1 MNMDKVSS
9 DCPYPGCFFCV
20 MKEGNPSKRRASIL
34 KFFRELPSQD
44 DDGQVLP
51 ISGLW
56 NTAMTH
62 PNDPEFIELGIFE
75 CMSELIWKGLKNRR
89 WLSHDQNIY
98 IPYYAA
104 HIIGSY
110 TMNMEEF
117 AETAVQSGVIPPLV
131 ELLRGRL
138 TWVEQRVAVRALGH
152 LATYSST
159 FSSVA
164 SHGEILELSMQLAMS
179 SLEIVY
185 THFCQYVDRRLSYH
199 CDLLTRGMG
208 GVEMESRKAEE
219 WASQLQCWSLQL
231 INCFAF
237 KPEFLPTICTPEF
250 LVKLPGM
257 WGGLVNENSPAGIGL
272 LRTICCHKIGR
283 GPVAGCPGVIDALC
297 NIARSSDDWQYMAID
312 CLLWLLQD
320 PSTCHKVIDKAV
332 PTLIDLAE
340 ITTLGD
346 HKKLGDSIVNVLQ
359 ECIQTGHNSISSRA
373 KEEIEELLS
382 SKERLKWEKNMPKED
397 LHIKQAASLVVK
409 LEGNSLF
416 SSGDISGAASKY
428 SEALDLCPMRSKKE
442 RVVLYS
448 NRAQCHLLLQQP
460 LEAISDATR
469 ALCLH
474 NPVNRH
480 AKSLWRRAQAYDMIG
495 LAKESLLDAILYIN
509 DFSQSPD
516 SDLSLK
522 QNKVPD
528 YAERLVKKQMR
539 AAWLFK
545 EAAIK
550 HGGVQCEGDTED
562 ICGGQESDG
571 SEWETASESDVG
583 NDDKDHDLGDEDFDW
598 KNNDIERKDRHNNKT
613 SMKEMKHGYSLQL
626 AEDEV

>member
-1 MNMDKVSS
+1 MSMDKVSP

-20 MKEGNPSKRRASIL
+20 MKEANPSKRRASVL

-56 NTAMTH
+56 NTAMAH

-75 CMSELIWKGLKNRR
+75 CMAALIWKGLKNRR

-117 AETAVQSGVIPPLV
+117 AEMAVHARVIPALV

-152 LATYSST
+152 LATYAST
-159 FSSVA
+159 FPAVA

-179 SLEIVY
+179 ALEIVY
-185 THFCQYVDRRLSYH
+185 SHFYQYVDRRLSYH

-208 GVEMESRKAEE
+208 GVELESRKAEE

-237 KPEFLPTICTPEF
+237 KPEFLPTICKPDF

-272 LRTICCHKIGR
+272 LRTICHHKLGR
-283 GPVAGCPGVIDALC
+283 GPVASCPEIIESLC

-312 CLLWLLQD
+312 CLIWLLQD
-320 PSTCHKVIDKAV
+320 PSTSHKVIDKAV
-332 PTLIDLAE
+332 PVLIDLAE
-340 ITTLGD
+340 VTTLGD
-346 HKKLGDSIVNVLQ
+346 HKKLGDSIINVLQ
-359 ECIQTGHNSISSRA
+359 ECIQSPGTGCNSISSRTR
-373 KEEIEELLS
+373 EQVEELLS
-382 SKERLKWEKNMPKED
+382 SRERLKWEKNMLKED
-397 LHIKQAASLVVK
+397 LHIKQAAALVVK

-416 SSGDISGAASKY
+416 SSGDISGAALKY
-428 SEALDLCPMRSKKE
+428 SEALALCPMRSKKE
-442 RVVLYS
+442 RTVLYS

-460 LEAISDATR
+460 LAAIGDTTH

-474 NPVNRH
+474 NPINRH
-480 AKSLWRRAQAYDMIG
+480 AKSLWRRAQAYDMLG

-509 DFSQSPD
+509 ECSQSTDP
-516 SDLSLK
+516 DLSSR
-522 QNKVPD
+522 QNKVPE
-528 YAERLVKKQMR
+528 YVERFVKKQMR
-539 AAWLFK
+539 AAWLFR
-545 EAAIK
+545 EAAVK
-550 HGGVQCEGDTED
+550 HGGVLCEGDAGD
-562 ICGGQESDG
+562 ICSQETDD
-571 SEWETASESDVG
+571 SEWETASESDIGDEG
-583 NDDKDHDLGDEDFDW
+583 NDEVGEAREW
-598 KNNDIERKDRHNNKT
+598 KNNTERKDRRSKA
-613 SMKEMKHGYSLQL
+613 SKKDMKQGYRLQL
-626 AEDEV
+626 AEDDEA

>member
-1 MNMDKVSS
+1 MGTVPP

-20 MKEGNPSKRRASIL
+20 MKEGNPSKRRSSVL
-34 KFFRELPSQD
+34 KFFRELPTQD

-56 NTAMTH
+56 NTAMAH

-75 CMSELIWKGLKNRR
+75 CMSSLIWKGLKNRR

-117 AETAVQSGVIPPLV
+117 AERAVRSGVIPPLV

-152 LATYSST
+152 LATYAST
-159 FSSVA
+159 FPAVA
-164 SHGEILELSMQLAMS
+164 NHSEVLELSIQLAMG

-185 THFCQYVDRRLSYH
+185 SHFYQFVDRRLSYH

-237 KPEFLPTICTPEF
+237 KAEFIPFVCKPEF

-272 LRTICCHKIGR
+272 LRTICHHKHGR
-283 GPVAGCPGVIDALC
+283 LQVASLPGIIEALC

-312 CLLWLLQD
+312 CLLWLLKDQNT
-320 PSTCHKVIDKAV
+320 SHKVIDAAAPV
-332 PTLIDLAE
+332 LVDLAE
-340 ITTLGD
+340 VSSLGD
-346 HKKLGDSIVNVLQ
+346 HKRLGESIAEVLQ
-359 ECIQTGHNSISSRA
+359 ECIQSHVMVRSSISSHT
-373 KEEIEELLS
+373 KEQLDELANS
-382 SKERLKWEKNMPKED
+382 RRRTKWEKNMPKED
-397 LHIKQAASLVVK
+397 LHIKQAAALVVK

-416 SSGDISGAASKY
+416 SSGDIAGAAAKY
-428 SEALDLCPMRSKKE
+428 TEALASCPMKSRKE
-442 RVVLYS
+442 RLVLFS
-448 NRAQCHLLLQQP
+448 NRAQCHLLMQQP
-460 LEAISDATR
+460 LAAISDATR

-474 NPVNRH
+474 SPINRH
-480 AKSLWRRAQAYDMIG
+480 AKSLWRRAQAYDMLG
-495 LAKESLLDAILYIN
+495 LAKESLLDAILFIN
-509 DFSQSPD
+509 ECSQSTDP
-516 SDLSLK
+516 DLSLWK
-522 QNKVPD
+522 NKVPD

-539 AAWLFK
+539 ASWLFR

-550 HGGVQCEGDTED
+550 HGSTNHHGDIGDIYGEEGDD
-562 ICGGQESDG
+562 
-571 SEWETASESDVG
+571 SEWETASESDIENAVG
-583 NDDKDHDLGDEDFDW
+583 GEAGNNGSWQNDEQEKAEHEKSSKEDL
-598 KNNDIERKDRHNNKT
+598 RL
-613 SMKEMKHGYSLQL
+613 GYKVHV
-626 AEDEV
+626 AEEEK

>member
-1 MNMDKVSS
+1 MDKIPS

-20 MKEGNPSKRRASIL
+20 MKEANPSKRRSSVL

-56 NTAMTH
+56 NTAMAH
-62 PNDPEFIELGIFE
+62 PNDPEFINLGIFE
-75 CMSELIWKGLKNRR
+75 CMAALIWKGLKNRR

-117 AETAVQSGVIPPLV
+117 AERAVNAGVIPPLV

-152 LATYSST
+152 LATYLST
-159 FSSVA
+159 FPAVA
-164 SHGEILELSMQLAMS
+164 NHAEILELAVQLASS

-185 THFCQYVDRRLSYH
+185 SHFYQFADRRLGYH

-237 KPEFLPTICTPEF
+237 KPEFIADICKPEF
-250 LVKLPGM
+250 LAKLPGM
-257 WGGLVNENSPAGIGL
+257 WGGLVNENSPAGVGL
-272 LRTICCHKIGR
+272 LRTICQHKLGR
-283 GPVAGCPGVIDALC
+283 GAIANSSGVIEALC

-320 PSTCHKVIDKAV
+320 QSTSHMVIDKVAPALV
-332 PTLIDLAE
+332 DLAE
-340 ITTLGD
+340 ISALGD
-346 HKKLGDSIVNVLQ
+346 HKRLGDTVATVLE
-359 ECIQTGHNSISSRA
+359 ECIKLHGTKRSSIKSHAR
-373 KEEIEELLS
+373 EQIDELLTS
-382 SKERLKWEKNMPKED
+382 RQRLKLEKNMPKED
-397 LHIKQAASLVVK
+397 LHIKQAAALVVK

-416 SSGDISGAASKY
+416 SSGDIAGAASKY
-428 SEALDLCPMRSKKE
+428 SEALALCPMKSKKE

-448 NRAQCHLLLQQP
+448 NRAQCYLLLQQP
-460 LEAISDATR
+460 LAAISDATR

-474 NPVNRH
+474 NPLNRH
-480 AKSLWRRAQAYDMIG
+480 AKSLWRRAQAYDMLG
-495 LAKESLLDAILYIN
+495 LAKESLLDAILFIN
-509 DFSQSPD
+509 ECSQSNDP
-516 SDLSLK
+516 DLSLR

-528 YAERLVKKQMR
+528 YAERLVKKQMS
-539 AAWLFK
+539 AAWLFR
-545 EAAIK
+545 EAAVK
-550 HGGVQCEGDTED
+550 HGGILCEGDTGD
-562 ICGGQESDG
+562 IFGQDVDD
-571 SEWETASESDVG
+571 SEWETASESDMG
-583 NDDKDHDLGDEDFDW
+583 NDGREEDENENEW
-598 KNNDIERKDRHNNKT
+598 KNDDHKKDLFDK
-613 SMKEMKHGYSLQL
+613 SLAKEKSHGYNGLL
-626 AEDEV
+626 AEDDI

>member
-1 MNMDKVSS
+1 MEKASS
-9 DCPYPGCFFCV
+9 DCPYPVCFFCV
-20 MKEGNPSKRRASIL
+20 MKQANPSKRRACIM

-51 ISGLW
+51 ISGLL
-56 NTAMTH
+56 NTAMAH

-75 CMSELIWKGLKNRR
+75 CMAALIWKGLKNRR
-89 WLSHDQNIY
+89 WLGLDQNIY

-117 AETAVQSGVIPPLV
+117 AETAVHAGVVPPLV

-152 LATYSST
+152 LATYASS
-159 FSSVA
+159 FPVVA
-164 SHGEILELSMQLAMS
+164 SHGEILELSIQLAMS

-185 THFCQYVDRRLSYH
+185 SHFYQYVDRRLNYH
-199 CDLLTRGMG
+199 RDLLTRGMG
-208 GVEMESRKAEE
+208 GAEMESRKAEE

-237 KPEFLPTICTPEF
+237 KPEFLSTICKPEF
-250 LVKLPGM
+250 LVKLLDM
-257 WGGLVNENSPAGIGL
+257 WGGLVNESSPAGIGL
-272 LRTICCHKIGR
+272 LRTICHHKLGR
-283 GPVAGCPGVIDALC
+283 GPVASCPGIIEVLC
-297 NIARSSDDWQYMAID
+297 NIARLADDWQYMAVD

-332 PTLIDLAE
+332 PALVDLAE
-340 ITTLGD
+340 ISALGD
-346 HKKLGDSIVNVLQ
+346 HRKLGDSIINVLQ
-359 ECIQTGHNSISSRA
+359 ECIQSQGTGRNSLSSCM
-373 KEEIEELLS
+373 KEQVEEILNS
-382 SKERLKWEKNMPKED
+382 RQRLKWEKNMQKED
-397 LHIKQAASLVVK
+397 LHIKQAAALVVK

-416 SSGDISGAASKY
+416 SSGNISGAASKY
-428 SEALDLCPMRSKKE
+428 SESLALRPIRSKKE
-442 RVVLYS
+442 RVVLFS

-460 LEAISDATR
+460 LAAISDATC

-480 AKSLWRRAQAYDMIG
+480 AKSLWRRAQAYDMLG
-495 LAKESLLDAILYIN
+495 LAKESLLDAILFIN
-509 DFSQSPD
+509 ECSQSTDP
-516 SDLSLK
+516 DLSR
-522 QNKVPD
+522 QNKFPD
-528 YAERLVKKQMR
+528 YAELLVKKQMH
-539 AAWLFK
+539 AAWLFR

-550 HGGVQCEGDTED
+550 HGGIHGEGDGGDIHVQENED
-562 ICGGQESDG
+562 

-583 NDDKDHDLGDEDFDW
+583 NDARDEIV
-598 KNNDIERKDRHNNKT
+598 NDD
-613 SMKEMKHGYSLQL
+613 
-626 AEDEV
+626 

>member
-1 MNMDKVSS
+1 MEKGSA

-20 MKEGNPSKRRASIL
+20 MKEGNPSKRRTSIL

-56 NTAMTH
+56 NTAMAH

-75 CMSELIWKGLKNRR
+75 CMAALIWKGLKNRR

-117 AETAVQSGVIPPLV
+117 AESSVHAGVIPPLI

-152 LATYSST
+152 LATYPST
-159 FSSVA
+159 FPAIA
-164 SHGEILELSMQLAMS
+164 SHGEILELSIQLAMS

-185 THFCQYVDRRLSYH
+185 SHFYQYVDRRLSYH

-231 INCFAF
+231 INSYAF
-237 KPEFLPTICTPEF
+237 KPEFLPTICKPEF

-272 LRTICCHKIGR
+272 LRTVCHHKLGR
-283 GPVAGCPGVIDALC
+283 GPVASCPGIIEALC
-297 NIARSSDDWQYMAID
+297 NIARSSDDWQYMAIE
-312 CLLWLLQD
+312 CLLWLIQD
-320 PSTCHKVIDKAV
+320 PSTCHKVVIDKAV
-332 PTLIDLAE
+332 PALVDLAE
-340 ITTLGD
+340 ITSLGD
-346 HKKLGDSIVNVLQ
+346 HKKLGDSVVSVLQ
-359 ECIQTGHNSISSRA
+359 ECVQSHGSEDLTSSRV
-373 KEEIEELLS
+373 KETIEELLK
-382 SKERLKWEKNMPKED
+382 SKQRLKWEKSIAKED
-397 LHIKQAASLVVK
+397 LHIKQAAGLVVK

-416 SSGDISGAASKY
+416 SSGNITGAVSKY
-428 SEALDLCPMRSKKE
+428 TEALDLCPVRSKKE

-448 NRAQCHLLLQQP
+448 NRAQCYLLLQQP
-460 LEAISDATR
+460 QAAISDATR

-474 NPVNRH
+474 SPLNRH
-480 AKSLWRRAQAYDMIG
+480 AKSLWRRAQAYDMLG
-495 LAKESLLDAILYIN
+495 LAKESLLDAILFIN
-509 DFSQSPD
+509 ECSQSNDPD
-516 SDLSLK
+516 LCLR

-539 AAWLFK
+539 TAWLFR

-550 HGGVQCEGDTED
+550 HGGVQCEGDSHA
-562 ICGGQESDG
+562 IYGQESDG
-571 SEWETASESDVG
+571 SEWETASESDIG
-583 NDDKDHDLGDEDFDW
+583 NDGRDEVGGDDEEDEDEWRNED
-598 KNNDIERKDRHNNKT
+598 KRKGKYDRPPFKGVRK
-613 SMKEMKHGYSLQL
+613 S
-626 AEDEV
+626 A

>member
-1 MNMDKVSS
+1 MEKPA

-20 MKEGNPSKRRASIL
+20 MKEDNPSKRRASIL
-34 KFFRELPSQD
+34 KYFRELPSQD

-56 NTAMTH
+56 NTAMAH

-75 CMSELIWKGLKNRR
+75 CMSALIWKGLKNRR

-117 AETAVQSGVIPPLV
+117 AERAVHAGVIQPLI

-152 LATYSST
+152 LATYPST
-159 FSSVA
+159 FAAIA
-164 SHGEILELSMQLAMS
+164 SHAEILELSIQLAMS

-185 THFCQYVDRRLSYH
+185 SHFYQYVDRRLSYH

-219 WASQLQCWSLQL
+219 WASQLQCWALQL

-237 KPEFLPTICTPEF
+237 KADFLPTICNTEF
-250 LVKLPGM
+250 LVKLTGM

-272 LRTICCHKIGR
+272 LRTICHHKAGR
-283 GPVAGCPGVIDALC
+283 GPVASCPDIVEALC

-320 PSTCHKVIDKAV
+320 PNTSHKVANKAV
-332 PTLIDLAE
+332 PALVDLSE
-340 ITTLGD
+340 ITSLGD
-346 HKKLGDSIVNVLQ
+346 YKKLGESIVNALEECMQSQSTSCNPLDGQTKELIEEVL
-359 ECIQTGHNSISSRA
+359 SSRQRM
-373 KEEIEELLS
+373 K
-382 SKERLKWEKNMPKED
+382 REKGMPKED
-397 LHIKQAASLVVK
+397 LHIKQAAALVVK

-416 SSGDISGAASKY
+416 SSGNISGAASKY
-428 SEALDLCPMRSKKE
+428 SEAIALCPMRSKRE
-442 RVVLYS
+442 RAVLYS
-448 NRAQCHLLLQQP
+448 NRSQCFLLLQQP
-460 LEAISDATR
+460 LAAISDATR

-474 NPVNRH
+474 SPINRH
-480 AKSLWRRAQAYDMIG
+480 AKSLWRRAQAYDMLG
-495 LAKESLLDAILYIN
+495 LAKESLLDAILFIN
-509 DFSQSPD
+509 ECSQSSDP
-516 SDLSLK
+516 DLSMR

-539 AAWLFK
+539 AAWLFR
-545 EAAIK
+545 EAAMK
-550 HGGVQCEGDTED
+550 HGGVRCEGESHNVY
-562 ICGGQESDG
+562 GQETDD
-571 SEWETASESDVG
+571 SEWETVSESDIANDG
-583 NDDKDHDLGDEDFDW
+583 GRGMDDDDDNDDDED
-598 KNNDIERKDRHNNKT
+598 E
-613 SMKEMKHGYSLQL
+613 
-626 AEDEV
+626 AEDEGIKGDKPSRRSARRRFLS

>member
-1 MNMDKVSS
+1 MDKMSS

-20 MKEGNPSKRRASIL
+20 MKEGNPNKRRTSIL

-56 NTAMTH
+56 NTAMAH
-62 PNDPEFIELGIFE
+62 PNDPEFIDLGIFE
-75 CMSELIWKGLKNRR
+75 CMAALIWKGLKNRR

-110 TMNMEEF
+110 TMNREDF
-117 AETAVQSGVIPPLV
+117 AESAVHAGVIPPLV

-152 LATYSST
+152 LATYPST
-159 FSSVA
+159 FPTVA
-164 SHGEILELSMQLAMS
+164 NHGEILELAIQLAMS

-185 THFCQYVDRRLSYH
+185 SHFHQNVDRRLSYH

-231 INCFAF
+231 INCYAF
-237 KPEFLPTICTPEF
+237 KSEFLSIICKPEFLI
-250 LVKLPGM
+250 KLPGM
-257 WGGLVNENSPAGIGL
+257 WGGLVNENSPAGIGV
-272 LRTICCHKIGR
+272 LRTICHHKLGR
-283 GPVAGCPGVIDALC
+283 GPVANNPGVIEALS

-312 CLLWLLQD
+312 CLLWLIQD
-320 PSTCHKVIDKAV
+320 PSISHKVIDKAA
-332 PTLIDLAE
+332 PALIELAE

-346 HKKLGDSIVNVLQ
+346 HKRLGDSIVNALQ
-359 ECIQTGHNSISSRA
+359 ECLQSQGTGRNSISSRT
-373 KEEIEELLS
+373 KEQIEDLLNS
-382 SKERLKWEKNMPKED
+382 RRRFKLEKSIPKED
-397 LHIKQAASLVVK
+397 LHIKQAAALVVK

-416 SSGDISGAASKY
+416 SSGDMSGAAAKY
-428 SEALDLCPMRSKKE
+428 SEALALCPMRSKKE

-460 LEAISDATR
+460 WEAISDATR

-474 NPVNRH
+474 NPPNRH

-495 LAKESLLDAILYIN
+495 LAKESLLDAILFIN
-509 DFSQSPD
+509 ECSQSNVP
-516 SDLSLK
+516 DLSMR

-539 AAWLFK
+539 AAWLFRD
-545 EAAIK
+545 AAIK
-550 HGGVQCEGDTED
+550 HGGVHCDGDVGD
-562 ICGGQESDG
+562 IYGQHADD
-571 SEWETASESDVG
+571 SEWETASESDIG
-583 NDDKDHDLGDEDFDW
+583 TDGRTEMGDEDSEW
-598 KNNDIERKDRHNNKT
+598 KDDDERKDKYNKPLVR
-613 SMKEMKHGYSLQL
+613 EIKHGYNVQL
-626 AEDEV
+626 AEDES

>member
-1 MNMDKVSS
+1 MDKVSP

-20 MKEGNPSKRRASIL
+20 MKEGNPSKRRGSIL

-56 NTAMTH
+56 NTAMAH

-75 CMSELIWKGLKNRR
+75 CMVALIWKGLKNRR

-117 AETAVQSGVIPPLV
+117 AESAIHAGVIPPLV

-152 LATYSST
+152 LATYTNS
-159 FSSVA
+159 FPAVA
-164 SHGEILELSMQLAMS
+164 SHGEILELSIQLAMS

-185 THFCQYVDRRLSYH
+185 SHFYQFADRRLSYH

-237 KPEFLPTICTPEF
+237 KPEFLPTICKPEF

-272 LRTICCHKIGR
+272 LRTICHHKLGR
-283 GPVAGCPGVIDALC
+283 GPVAGCPGIIEALC

-312 CLLWLLQD
+312 CLLWLIQD
-320 PSTCHKVIDKAV
+320 PSTCHKVIDKAAPALV
-332 PTLIDLAE
+332 DLAE
-340 ITTLGD
+340 ITNLGD
-346 HKKLGDSIVNVLQ
+346 HKKLGDYIVNVLQ
-359 ECIQTGHNSISSRA
+359 ECLQSQGTGRSNISNRV
-373 KEEIEELLS
+373 KELIEELLN
-382 SKERLKWEKNMPKED
+382 SKQRLKWEKNMPKED
-397 LHIKQAASLVVK
+397 LHIKQAAALVVK

-416 SSGDISGAASKY
+416 SSGNIAGAASKY
-428 SEALDLCPMRSKKE
+428 SEALSLCPMRSKKE

-460 LEAISDATR
+460 LAAISDATR

-474 NPVNRH
+474 SPLNRH
-480 AKSLWRRAQAYDMIG
+480 AKSLWRRAQAYDMLE
-495 LAKESLLDAILYIN
+495 LAKESLLDAILFIN
-509 DFSQSPD
+509 ECSQSNDP
-516 SDLSLK
+516 DLSLR

-539 AAWLFK
+539 AAWLFR

-550 HGGVQCEGDTED
+550 HGGIHGEADAGD
-562 ICGGQESDG
+562 IQESDG
-571 SEWETASESDVG
+571 SEWETASESDTG
-583 NDDKDHDLGDEDFDW
+583 NDGRAEMDDDDDDDSEW
-598 KNNDIERKDRHNNKT
+598 KNEDERKDKYDKAT
-613 SMKEMKHGYSLQL
+613 LKDLKHGYKVHL
-626 AEDEV
+626 AEDQS